1 MNTTKYFKL
10 VSTISS
16 LEIYIKIDEWN
27 GENIIHYPCCTL
39 YNGTIVYNILCEH
52 NTYKKVFD
60 QVKLYAVQTNDV
72 YEIQNLIL
80 VGIKGNPKVNT
91 EKFDFYSD
99 LLDTEIKNYQ
109 SDKRI
114 VTDDFVPIGI

>member
-60 QVKLYAVQTNDV
+60 RKYMAINATTIEV
-72 YEIQNLIL
+72 EI
-80 VGIKGNPKVNT
+80 T
-91 EKFDFYSD
+91 EDEWQKM
-99 LLDTEIKNYQ
+99 LDEI
-109 SDKRI
+109 
-114 VTDDFVPIGI
+114 

>member
-52 NTYKKVFD
+52 NVYKKVFD
-60 QVKLYAVQTNDV
+60 RKYMSINATTIEV
-72 YEIQNLIL
+72 EI
-80 VGIKGNPKVNT
+80 T
-91 EKFDFYSD
+91 EEEWQKM
-99 LLDTEIKNYQ
+99 LDEI
-109 SDKRI
+109 
-114 VTDDFVPIGI
+114 